1 MKTLI
6 KISFAA
12 SLAVAAVIFS
22 SFSQFKN
29 EMEIKNDSIDN
40 SNNKGFAVVELFTS
54 QGCSSCPPAE
64 ELVARV
70 QEESIEKP
78 VYILAFHIDYWDHQG
93 WKDVFSTHDFT
104 KRQYQY
110 ASWLKTETVYTPQI
124 VVNGKREFVGSQEA
138 TLNDAISSGLNKS
151 ATVNLDLDATLN
163 LNKISLNY
171 QTKGVGNNIGLQLAL
186 VQKLAQ
192 TTVKRGENAGRILSH
207 VQIVRKIQS
216 ETISSTGTGHTD
228 ILLPAG
234 FDAKGWEV
242 IGFLQNKNTGEIS
255 AAAKTGFKTNI

>member
-12 SLAVAAVIFS
+12 SFAVAAIIFS
-22 SFSQFKN
+22 SFVQFKN
-29 EMEIKNDSIDN
+29 QNETQKDSIDN
-40 SNNKGFAVVELFTS
+40 SNTNGFAVVELFTS

-64 ELVARV
+64 ELVAKV
-70 QEESIEKP
+70 EEESAGKP
-78 VYILAFHIDYWDHQG
+78 VYILAFHVDYWNHQG
-93 WKDVFSTHDFT
+93 WKDVFSDRDFT

-124 VVNGKREFVGSQEA
+124 VVNGKREFIGSQEA
-138 TLNDAISSGLNKS
+138 TLNDAIASGLSKS
-151 ATVNLDLDATLN
+151 VSANLALDATLN
-163 LNKISLNY
+163 SNKISLNY
-171 QTKGVGNNIGLQLAL
+171 QVKGAGNNVSLQLAL

-192 TTVKRGENAGRILSH
+192 TTVKRGENAGRVLSH
-207 VQIVRKIQS
+207 VQIVRQIQS
-216 ETISSTGTGHTD
+216 ETISSTGTGQAE
-228 ILLPAG
+228 ILPPAG

-255 AAAKTGFKTNI
+255 AATKSGFKLNI

>member
-6 KISFAA
+6 KISFTA
-12 SLAVAAVIFS
+12 SLAVAAIIFS

-29 EMEIKNDSIDN
+29 EMELKKDSIDN
-40 SNNKGFAVVELFTS
+40 SSIKGFAVVELFTS

-64 ELVARV
+64 ELVAKV
-70 QEESIEKP
+70 QEENAGKP
-78 VYILAFHIDYWDHQG
+78 VYILSFHIDYWDHQG

-151 ATVNLDLDATLN
+151 GSVNLDLDATLN

-171 QTKGVGNNIGLQLAL
+171 QTKGAGNNIGLQLAL

-207 VQIVRKIQS
+207 VQIVRKIQTENISSS
-216 ETISSTGTGHTD
+216 ETGHAE
-228 ILLPAG
+228 ILIPAG
-234 FDAKGWEV
+234 FDAKSWEV

-255 AAAKTGFKTNI
+255 AAAKSGFKINI